1 MFAHVGLL
9 GGILGQLGCIL
20 APSWRY
26 FFSSVG
32 RDAARTSKTTP
43 RHWFFMILGPIL
55 VYFLSVFQSIFND
68 FGINFEAKFKII
80 FVCYRLCYLHLFP
93 YLFIFVF
100 CSIFSYYVSSVFCE
114 RSAQASEASV
124 AREAIQTHA
133 QFCPI
138 LKHVFVFVFLCV
150 LLSVYLFLSG
160 IFVLLCICRV
170 YSSTRVFKL
179 QLIRASRSFVS
190 QVYVRSFFDFCSVML
205 AYLGAFG
212 CHVGSRCR
220 QVGSRWFNIAP
231 RWVNI
236 APRCANIAQHGLQMP
251 PDGLLGP
258 PKTLKNH

>member
-1 MFAHVGLL
+1 
-9 GGILGQLGCIL
+9 
-20 APSWRY
+20 
-26 FFSSVG
+26 
-32 RDAARTSKTTP
+32 
-43 RHWFFMILGPIL
+43 MILGPIL

-190 QVYVRSFFDFCSVML
+190 QVFKNSNSAWEVLTFS
-205 AYLGAFG
+205 
-212 CHVGSRCR
+212 
-220 QVGSRWFNIAP
+220 AP
-231 RWVNI
+231 R
-236 APRCANIAQHGLQMP
+236 G
-251 PDGLLGP
+251 
-258 PKTLKNH
+258 TLIGHRFWIDFGSSFDRSLINFWIDF